1 MAFVIA
7 VAIITNVLQER
18 AWKSLGTPGDLKS
31 GEDEYEKEGGRLY
44 RLRQQANLAL
54 VNNLQNN
61 DEVNAAVES
70 RVNLGREVF
79 FLKKRLAETAAV
91 GTPFSSFQQD
101 NFFSDALAEESNTPP
116 PPERRRSQYKRYLEE
131 GIKNEQI
138 AINRA
143 KKTNERLQEDLQMY
157 LEDIHELRATKKQLL
172 AALGVEDTSQ
182 IPGLLPQV
190 IKPLRG
196 VEHYL
201 GDGPQAK

>member
-31 GEDEYEKEGGRLY
+31 GENEYEKEGGRLC

-54 VNNLQNN
+54 VANLQDN
-61 DEVNAAVES
+61 DGVNAAVES

-79 FLKKRLAETAAV
+79 FLKKRLAETAAA
-91 GTPFSSFQQD
+91 GTFFFSFQQD
-101 NFFSDALAEESNTPP
+101 DILSDALTEESNTTPP
-116 PPERRRSQYKRYLEE
+116 PVRRRSQYKRYLEE

-143 KKTNERLQEDLQMY
+143 KKTDERLQDDLQMC
-157 LEDIHELRATKKQLL
+157 LDDIHELRATKKQLL

-190 IKPLRG
+190 VKPLRG
-196 VEHYL
+196 IEHYL
-201 GDGPQAK
+201 GDGLQPK